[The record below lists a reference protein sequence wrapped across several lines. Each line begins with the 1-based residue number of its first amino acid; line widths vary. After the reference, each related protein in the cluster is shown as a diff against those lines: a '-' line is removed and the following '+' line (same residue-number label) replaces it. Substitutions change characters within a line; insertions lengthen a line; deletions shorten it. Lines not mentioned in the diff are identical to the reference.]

1 MLGRVGRVVAGKS
14 CCLANFSTAPA
25 PAAAEAIEA
34 LQHVSEEERRRA
46 REGRLDRDKDL
57 GARLRF
63 AIVGPD
69 DLDTVNK
76 LLYATY
82 HPYEPLTKHLDL
94 CKGLN
99 SLKDVD
105 RMVEEKLA
113 KYLTLV
119 AYDENGRAVGAAV
132 NNCVLREDWEVG
144 LDDELARVGESG
156 YRPIQAIH
164 HQLRQENKHLFDE
177 IITDKLFDIGMI
189 GVEVENRGQ
198 GIATNLIRR
207 SILLAGCLGFRGIKT
222 EATGRFSR
230 AAFTTVGMQPA
241 GAIDYANFE
250 FEGTKPFE
258 GMPRPDTQITFMKK
272 KFFQSALKHIL

>member
-1 MLGRVGRVVAGKS
+1 MGEAT
-14 CCLANFSTAPA
+14 NFSTSSTCTV

-34 LQHVSEEERRRA
+34 LQHVSEEERRKA
-46 REGRLDRDKDL
+46 REGRLDRDKGL
-57 GARLRF
+57 GERLRF

-69 DLDTVNK
+69 DLETVNK

-82 HPYEPLTKHLDL
+82 LPFEPLTKHLDL
-94 CKGLN
+94 CNGPN

-105 RMVEEKLA
+105 KMVEEKLG

-119 AYDENGRAVGAAV
+119 AYDETGRAVGAAV

-144 LDDELARVGESG
+144 LEDELARVGESA

-189 GVEVENRGQ
+189 GVEVESRGQ

-207 SILLAGCLGFRGIKT
+207 SILLAGCLGFRAIKA
-222 EATGRFSR
+222 EATGSFGMKTF
-230 AAFTTVGMQPA
+230 ATVGMQPA
-241 GAIDYANFE
+241 SAIRYADFE
-250 FEGTKPFE
+250 YQGRKVFEGIGSSE
-258 GMPRPDTQITFMKK
+258 ADSQGNSDTEITFMKK

>member
-1 MLGRVGRVVAGKS
+1 MLRLCFS
-14 CCLANFSTAPA
+14 C
-25 PAAAEAIEA
+25 
-34 LQHVSEEERRRA
+34 V
-46 REGRLDRDKDL
+46 
-57 GARLRF
+57 
-63 AIVGPD
+63 
-69 DLDTVNK
+69 
-76 LLYATY
+76 
-82 HPYEPLTKHLDL
+82 
-94 CKGLN
+94 
-99 SLKDVD
+99 LKVKVIFFC
-105 RMVEEKLA
+105 R
-113 KYLTLV
+113 V

-144 LDDELARVGESG
+144 LEEELGRVGESA

-164 HQLRQENKHLFDE
+164 HQLRQGNKHLFDE

-258 GMPRPDTQITFMKK
+258 GMAGPDTQITFMKK

>member
-1 MLGRVGRVVAGKS
+1 M
-14 CCLANFSTAPA
+14 
-25 PAAAEAIEA
+25 
-34 LQHVSEEERRRA
+34 
-46 REGRLDRDKDL
+46 
-57 GARLRF
+57 
-63 AIVGPD
+63 
-69 DLDTVNK
+69 
-76 LLYATY
+76 
-82 HPYEPLTKHLDL
+82 
-94 CKGLN
+94 
-99 SLKDVD
+99 
-105 RMVEEKLA
+105 
-113 KYLTLV
+113 
-119 AYDENGRAVGAAV
+119 GAAV

-144 LDDELARVGESG
+144 LEDELGRVGESG

-222 EATGRFSR
+222 EATGGFSR

-258 GMPRPDTQITFMKK
+258 GMPHPDTQITFMKK

>member
-1 MLGRVGRVVAGKS
+1 MG
-14 CCLANFSTAPA
+14 
-25 PAAAEAIEA
+25 
-34 LQHVSEEERRRA
+34 HVSEAERRRA
-46 REGRLDRDKDL
+46 REGRLDRSKDL
-57 GARLRF
+57 GTRLRF

-69 DLDTVNK
+69 DLDIVNK

-82 HPYEPLTKHLDL
+82 HPYEPLTKYLGL

-105 RMVEEKLA
+105 RIVEEKLA

-119 AYDENGRAVGAAV
+119 A
-132 NNCVLREDWEVG
+132 
-144 LDDELARVGESG
+144 
-156 YRPIQAIH
+156 
-164 HQLRQENKHLFDE
+164 FDE

-207 SILLAGCLGFRGIKT
+207 SILLAGCLGFSGIKT
-222 EATGRFSR
+222 EATGVFSR

-241 GAIDYANFE
+241 GAIDYASFE

-258 GMPRPDTQITFMKK
+258 GMPLPDTQITFMKK

>member
-1 MLGRVGRVVAGKS
+1 
-14 CCLANFSTAPA
+14 
-25 PAAAEAIEA
+25 
-34 LQHVSEEERRRA
+34 
-46 REGRLDRDKDL
+46 
-57 GARLRF
+57 
-63 AIVGPD
+63 
-69 DLDTVNK
+69 
-76 LLYATY
+76 
-82 HPYEPLTKHLDL
+82 
-94 CKGLN
+94 
-99 SLKDVD
+99 
-105 RMVEEKLA
+105 MVEGAVGVDFGSFSAVCSLRQS
-113 KYLTLV
+113 TFCRV
-119 AYDENGRAVGAAV
+119 AYDESGRAVGAAV
-132 NNCVLREDWEVG
+132 NNCVLREDWEVD
-144 LDDELARVGESG
+144 LHVELARVGESG

-222 EATGRFSR
+222 EATGGFSR

-250 FEGTKPFE
+250 FEGAKPFE
-258 GMPRPDTQITFMKK
+258 GMPHPDTQITFMKK